1 MNGLTLDEIELGASA
16 SFSKTITEADV
27 VLFAGLTGDFNP
39 IHIDDT
45 YAATTRFKKRLVHG
59 MLVAGLVST
68 VLGTR
73 LPGPGAIYVDQTL
86 RFLAPVFIGDTLTAR
101 VEVVERITERN
112 RVRLGTRC
120 TNQQGVV
127 VLEGEATL
135 SPRKT
140 PKS

>member
-1 MNGLTLDEIELGASA
+1 
-16 SFSKTITEADV
+16 
-27 VLFAGLTGDFNP
+27 
-39 IHIDDT
+39 
-45 YAATTRFKKRLVHG
+45 KRLVHG